1 MQIDKQQII
10 EFLKSKGDHD
20 QAQQAD
26 NELPKQVDTDQH
38 SGMLSKLG
46 LSADELPGGLDG
58 IGGKLGL

>member
-10 EFLKSKGDHD
+10 EFLKSKGNND

-26 NELPKQVDTDQH
+26 NELPDQVDTAQH
-38 SGMLSKLG
+38 AGLLSKRG
-46 LSADELPGGLDG
+46 LSVDDLPGGLGG